1 MGFIIVGQ
9 ETDGTVTPDDV
20 GLHRLVSKTK
30 TDFLGR
36 RSLARSAML
45 RPDRKQLVG
54 LLTADPA
61 TVLSEGAPVTA
72 APVRRPPVRMIG
84 HVSSSYRST
93 ALGRSIALA
102 LVESG
107 RARTGETLYVPS
119 LDGRNHAVTVT
130 APRFLSKE
138 QVDG

>member
-1 MGFIIVGQ
+1 
-9 ETDGTVTPDDV
+9 
-20 GLHRLVSKTK
+20 
-30 TDFLGR
+30 
-36 RSLARSAML
+36 ML

-61 TVLSEGAPVTA
+61 TVLREGAPVTA

-84 HVSSSYRST
+84 HVTSSYRST

-119 LDGRNHAVTVT
+119 LDGRNHTATVT

-138 QVDG
+138 AVDG